1 MSDTKAPVFSC
12 PEEQKVFSRVYKYAD
27 MATRLMEE
35 FKTPPFP
42 NTYALMYA
50 YAAGENDDIALIV
63 DEMLEKGDLS
73 PYEIDNVYSRHLC
86 PMQDQAKREKI
97 GQRVDEQI
105 SSVLDLVGTG
115 VENSDQFENVLKQI
129 GNGIGESTSL
139 DQLSAAITNLMSEN
153 QRMANQ
159 SRKLN
164 EGLKES
170 RKQIELLRRELE
182 DVRNES
188 MRDPLTTVHNRRAFD
203 MKLVAELEVAQKN
216 GSHLCLAIA
225 DLDHF
230 KRVNDSFGHRIGDE
244 VLKIFAAIISEN
256 IKGQDLVARYG
267 GEEFAIILPATD
279 IQSAAQLIDRI
290 RLQTFQRKLV
300 LKGSKKPLGDV
311 SASFGI
317 AQFVPGMTPA
327 DLVELADQR
336 LYLAKSQGRNRVQA
350 EGLKTSAA

>member
-1 MSDTKAPVFSC
+1 MNDTKTPVFSC

-35 FKTPPFP
+35 HKTPPFP

-50 YAAGENDDIALIV
+50 YASAENDDIVGIV
-63 DEMLEKGDLS
+63 DNMLERGDLS
-73 PYEIDNVYSRHLC
+73 AYEIDEVYSNHLC

-97 GQRVDEQI
+97 GERVEAQI

-115 VENSDQFENVLKQI
+115 VENSDQFETVLQQI
-129 GNGIGESTSL
+129 GNGIGQTTSI
-139 DQLSAAITNLMSEN
+139 DQLSAAISNLMSEN
-153 QRMANQ
+153 QRMAGQ
-159 SRKLN
+159 SRKLSD
-164 EGLKES
+164 GLKES

-188 MRDPLTTVHNRRAFD
+188 MRDPLTSVHNRRAFD
-203 MKLVAELEVAQKN
+203 IKLAAELDAARQN
-216 GSHLCLAIA
+216 NSGLCLAIA

-230 KRVNDSFGHRIGDE
+230 KRVNDTFGHRIGDE
-244 VLKIFAAIISEN
+244 VLKVFANIISEN

-279 IQSAAQLIDRI
+279 LKAASILIDRI

-300 LKGSKKPLGDV
+300 LKGSKKPLGDI

-317 AQFVPGMTPA
+317 AQFVPGMTP
-327 DLVELADQR
+327 DNLVELADQR
-336 LYLAKSQGRNRVQA
+336 LYLAKRQGRNRVQA
-350 EGLKTSAA
+350 EDCETNAA